1 MFVTIINDCCDANEA
16 GRQSTRA
23 SLLFPGHNVTFMGLS
38 NYSELEAAGHLVD
51 VLDATEG
58 LEGVVLV
65 NSAPRHGAGKK
76 WENGTPFGWFWY
88 GKTLV
93 AATVAGHTLSMV
105 KKLGIMKEFHVTDIP
120 TVLDAMIEKGKF
132 KAENRDRVVKSQF
145 RSYEYL
151 PFLARWVMDGEDVPS
166 ETLDMND
173 VPDVPQAVWFVD
185 SFGNCKTTLLPEEI
199 GHEAGKKL
207 TTKVGEFT
215 CFNRLKDVPSGEAGM
230 TIGSSGFKNTRLIEI
245 TINGRRASDEFK
257 LQSGTVLFE

>member
-23 SLLFPGHNVTFMGLS
+23 SLLFPGSNVTFMGLS

-51 VLDATEG
+51 VLDAAAG
-58 LEGVVLV
+58 QEGVVLV
-65 NSAPRHGAGKK
+65 NSAPRHGTGKK

-93 AATVAGHTLSMV
+93 AATVAGQTLSMV
-105 KKLGIMKEFHVTDIP
+105 KKLGIMKEFQVTDIP
-120 TVLDAMIEKGKF
+120 TVLDVMIKNGKF
-132 KAENRDRVVKSQF
+132 EAENRDRVVKSQF

-151 PFLARWVMDGEDVPS
+151 PFLAAWVKAGEQIPS
-166 ETLDMND
+166 EKLDMND

-185 SFGNCKTTLLPEEI
+185 SFGNCKTTLLPDEV
-199 GHEAGKKL
+199 GFVAGEKMK
-207 TTKVGEFT
+207 TKVGEFT

-230 TIGSSGFKNTRLIEI
+230 TIGSSGFGNTRLIEV
-245 TINGRRASDEFK
+245 TINGRRASDEFGLK
-257 LQSGTVLFE
+257 SGTELR